1 MPVVSTRLP
10 TPRTATSRGR
20 HGPRPYELWLPT
32 DPPPWPGMVIL
43 HGAGSRK
50 ENHSDFALTCNAKG
64 WAALSFDQRGHG
76 ASEDVMAPGAV
87 GDIATMAKFLAD
99 TDGVDATRVCV
110 RGSSMGGWL
119 AIHAAAT
126 APEIAGAIAICPA
139 GEEHLRLGL
148 RRGELE
154 MRADAP
160 ALEAW
165 LGEHDVRD
173 AAELMGA
180 KPLILLHAQGDEQIP
195 FNFSKEIYERADDPR
210 RLIIHPGGHHRSVQH
225 DGELQKVALR
235 WLERALQSTPD

>member
-110 RGSSMGGWL
+110 RGSSIGSV
-119 AIHAAAT
+119 AAT
-126 APEIAGAIAICPA
+126 S
-139 GEEHLRLGL
+139 
-148 RRGELE
+148 
-154 MRADAP
+154 M
-160 ALEAW
+160 
-165 LGEHDVRD
+165 
-173 AAELMGA
+173 
-180 KPLILLHAQGDEQIP
+180 KPLK
-195 FNFSKEIYERADDPR
+195 F
-210 RLIIHPGGHHRSVQH
+210 
-225 DGELQKVALR
+225 AL
-235 WLERALQSTPD
+235 